1 MPRAMWKG
9 SVTFGLVEIPV
20 ALIAAEETDDLS
32 FNQIDKRT
40 MSRVGYKR
48 VNKDTGEE
56 VPWGEIVSGYEYEPG
71 EYVIFS
77 DEELKGANVRAT
89 QTIEI
94 QEFVDLEEIDAP
106 FFDRPY
112 YLEPLKKN
120 SKSYALLRETLQRTG
135 KVGIARVVIRTR
147 QHVAALLV
155 RDDVLVLELL
165 RYGHELR
172 ATKDVDVPRGTA
184 SQIGI
189 SPKEIQM
196 AEKLVEG
203 MTEKWKPNQFKD
215 EYRADVMQ
223 MIEKKVKSGKTHT
236 ILVPG
241 EEGPKVSARS
251 DVVDLMP
258 LLKKSLEKKETRETK
273 ESKTAKSTGRAVA
286 ARRRRSRSA

>member
-20 ALIAAEETDDLS
+20 ALLGAEEPDDLS
-32 FNQIDKRT
+32 FNQIDRRT

-56 VPWGEIVSGYEYEPG
+56 VPWEEIVSGYEYEPN

-77 DEELKGANVRAT
+77 DEELKRANVRAT

-94 QEFVDLEEIDAP
+94 QGFVDLSEIDAP

-120 SKSYALLRETLQRTG
+120 SKSYALLREALERTG

-147 QHVAALLV
+147 QHVAALMV
-155 RDDVLVLELL
+155 RDDVLVLEIL
-165 RYGHELR
+165 RYAHELR
-172 ATKDVDVPRGTA
+172 DTKDVDVPRGSA
-184 SQIGI
+184 AQIGL
-189 SPKEIQM
+189 SDKEIKM

-203 MTEKWKPNQFKD
+203 MAEKWQPKQFKD
-215 EYRADVMQ
+215 EYRADVMAT
-223 MIEKKVKSGKTHT
+223 IEKKIKSGKTHT
-236 ILVPG
+236 IEVPG
-241 EEGPKVSARS
+241 DEESKISARS

-258 LLKKSLEKKETRETK
+258 LLKQSLDTKQGKKPK
-273 ESKTAKSTGRAVA
+273 LRAVP
-286 ARRRRSRSA
+286 ARKKPRTA

>member
-20 ALIAAEETDDLS
+20 SLMAAEETDDLS

-56 VPWGEIVSGYEYEPG
+56 VPWEEIVSGYEYEPN

-77 DEELKGANVRAT
+77 DDELKRANVRAT

-94 QEFVDLEEIDAP
+94 EGFVDLSEIDAP

-112 YLEPLKKN
+112 YLEPLKKT
-120 SKSYALLRETLQRTG
+120 SKSYALLREALERTG

-155 RDDVLVLELL
+155 RDDVLVLEIL
-165 RYGHELR
+165 RYAHELR
-172 ATKDVDVPRGTA
+172 ETKDIEVPRGTLA
-184 SQIGI
+184 QLGI
-189 SPKEIQM
+189 KETEIKV
-196 AEKLVEG
+196 AEKLIAG
-203 MTEKWKPNQFKD
+203 LAEKWQPKKFKD
-215 EYRADVMQ
+215 EYRQDVMAT
-223 MIEKKVKSGKTHT
+223 IEKKIKSGKTHT
-236 ILVPG
+236 IEVPG
-241 EEGPKVSARS
+241 EQGPTVSAKS

-258 LLKKSLEKKETRETK
+258 LLKKSLEKKE
-273 ESKTAKSTGRAVA
+273 AKAKPKLRAVP
-286 ARRRRSRSA
+286 ARRRPRSA